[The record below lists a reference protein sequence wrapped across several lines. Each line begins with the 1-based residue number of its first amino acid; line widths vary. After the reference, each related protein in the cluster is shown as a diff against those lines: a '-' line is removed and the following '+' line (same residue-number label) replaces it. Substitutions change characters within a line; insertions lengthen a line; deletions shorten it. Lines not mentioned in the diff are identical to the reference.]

1 MTENRPPAE
10 SRQKLIDAAIAE
22 FGRKGLEGTSTR
34 QIARRAGVNIAS
46 IAYHFGGKDQLYLAC
61 AEHIAHTVLQGFRSP
76 GDDDPNLPPKA
87 ALKRA
92 LARVGHFMLATA
104 ETADFA
110 RFVLREQ
117 MDPTPAFELL
127 YARVMAPMHQHLCA
141 LWGAA
146 TDADPGSERA
156 KLKVFALISQILFYR
171 MARAGALKRLGWTEI
186 DTAEIDAIVKVAGE
200 SVDALIEAEE
210 RVSEK

>member
-1 MTENRPPAE
+1 MSQTRPPPD
-10 SRQKLIDAAIAE
+10 SRHKLVEAAIAE

-34 QIARRAGVNIAS
+34 DIARRAGVNIAG

-61 AEHIAHTVLQGFRSP
+61 AEHIAQTVLRGFRP
-76 GDDDPNLPPKA
+76 PDEGDPPLPPA
-87 ALKRA
+87 AELKRI
-92 LARVGHFMLATA
+92 LARVGRFMLATP

-127 YARVMAPMHQHLCA
+127 YATVMAPMHQRLCA
-141 LWGAA
+141 LWGTA
-146 TDADPGSERA
+146 TGADPGSERA

-186 DTAEIDAIVKVAGE
+186 DNAEIDAIVKVAGE
-200 SVDALIEAEE
+200 SVDALIEAEG